1 MKSFTPLPDNRPR
14 APRAKG
20 FTLVEL
26 MVTVVI
32 GAILISIA
40 IPAYSSYVLKS
51 HRTDAKSALVDLAS
65 LEERYFSTQNTY
77 TSVPSQLGYTGGA
90 PPFTVGSGYYQITNI
105 TTTLPIA
112 PTSST
117 TVGTPATY
125 TITATAYGSQ
135 QQQDTQC
142 YTFTINSAGTQAAY
156 TSASVLNTAACWT
169 Q

>member
-65 LEERYFSTQNTY
+65 LEERFFSTQNVY
-77 TSVPSQLGYTGGA
+77 TSIPSQLGYTGTV
-90 PPFTVGSGYYQITNI
+90 PFTVGSGYYQITNI
-105 TTTLPIA
+105 TATVPIA
-112 PTSST
+112 PTSSAS
-117 TVGTPATY
+117 VGTPATY
-125 TITATAYGSQ
+125 TITATAYGT

-156 TSASVLNTAACWT
+156 TSASVLNTAACWN

>member
-1 MKSFTPLPDNRPR
+1 MKSSTPLPDNRPR

-65 LEERYFSTQNTY
+65 LEERFFSTQNIY
-77 TSVPSQLGYTGGA
+77 TSTPSQLGYTAGA
-90 PPFTVGSGYYQITNI
+90 PPFLVGSGYYQITNI
-105 TTTLPIA
+105 TASVPIA
-112 PTSST
+112 PTSS
-117 TVGTPATY
+117 
-125 TITATAYGSQ
+125 
-135 QQQDTQC
+135 
-142 YTFTINSAGTQAAY
+142 
-156 TSASVLNTAACWT
+156 
-169 Q
+169 